1 MNLRSLNS
9 SSMQGAS
16 FDREI
21 ASGLA
26 RKAISQDG
34 EAVRS
39 DSSAVAVDDAQVART
54 TSAPVVLRVGF
65 KAGKMTAGKH
75 GEDPE
80 VSEAVRRLQKS
91 RLGYRFTKRAFDI
104 VFSAFVLVSFSWLFV
119 IVAIAIKIDDPKGP
133 VFFKQKRVGKDG
145 KEFNMYKFRSMCV
158 DAEDRLAELREL
170 NEKTGPVFKTAED
183 PRITRV
189 GKWLRKLSLDELPQ
203 FINVLRSD
211 MSIVG
216 PRPALP
222 AEVATYDDDQ
232 RQRLLVKPGLT
243 CYWQTR
249 RNRDSITFD
258 EWVDLDLWRRCG
270 RGHAWQISAY
280 NRTGGADR
288 GCPYCGD
295 RKALKGYNDLRTT
308 HPKIAREWNKE
319 RNGDLKPTDVI
330 ASSSKRVWWKCK
342 EGHEWSGLVANR
354 ARRRKA
360 DPGCP
365 YCSGRKVLAGFSD
378 LATTHPG
385 IAAMWHPRM
394 NRRLKPAGVQAVSRK
409 PAWWRGEC
417 GHVYQMAVRDRA
429 RAKPGYCPYCS
440 GRKRPERPI
449 RLD

>member
-21 ASGLA
+21 ASGFA

-54 TSAPVVLRVGF
+54 TLAPVVLRVGF

-104 VFSAFVLVSFSWLFV
+104 VFSAFVLVSFSRLFV

-170 NEKTGPVFKTAED
+170 NEKSGPVFKIAAD

-189 GKWLRKLSLDELPQ
+189 GKWLRKLSLDEFPQ

-211 MSIVG
+211 I
-216 PRPALP
+216 PLRILKTRPEFSEESMGAFALP
-222 AEVATYDDDQ
+222 AKSSTNKGKAFSQVASC
-232 RQRLLVKPGLT
+232 L
-243 CYWQTR
+243 
-249 RNRDSITFD
+249 
-258 EWVDLDLWRRCG
+258 
-270 RGHAWQISAY
+270 A
-280 NRTGGADR
+280 
-288 GCPYCGD
+288 
-295 RKALKGYNDLRTT
+295 
-308 HPKIAREWNKE
+308 
-319 RNGDLKPTDVI
+319 
-330 ASSSKRVWWKCK
+330 
-342 EGHEWSGLVANR
+342 SGLR
-354 ARRRKA
+354 MRRI
-360 DPGCP
+360 
-365 YCSGRKVLAGFSD
+365 SGFNCNCIGGMETQFL
-378 LATTHPG
+378 
-385 IAAMWHPRM
+385 
-394 NRRLKPAGVQAVSRK
+394 
-409 PAWWRGEC
+409 
-417 GHVYQMAVRDRA
+417 
-429 RAKPGYCPYCS
+429 AKPVFGVSPVHS
-440 GRKRPERPI
+440 GALLQKSNNG
-449 RLD
+449 LAKAAW